1 MRRAVCLAALGAAW
15 LAAGCGQKGPL
26 YLPERNARAATTP
39 AAQPTP
45 AQPTPAQPAPAAP
58 PSASAPQPAP
68 PSTTPT
74 PPAPGKPGD
83 QSDDSGTPK

>member
-1 MRRAVCLAALGAAW
+1 MRRAVCLAALSAAW

-26 YLPERNARAATTP
+26 YLPDKNARAATTP
-39 AAQPTP
+39 S

-74 PPAPGKPGD
+74 PTAPGKPGD
-83 QSDDSGTPK
+83 KSDDSGTPK

>member
-1 MRRAVCLAALGAAW
+1 MRGAVCLAALGAAW
-15 LAAGCGQKGPL
+15 LVAGCGQKGPL
-26 YLPERNARAATTP
+26 YLPDKNTRAVTTP
-39 AAQPTP
+39 S

-58 PSASAPQPAP
+58 PPASAPQPAP

-83 QSDDSGTPK
+83 KSDDSGTPK

>member
-15 LAAGCGQKGPL
+15 LVAGCGQKGPL
-26 YLPERNARAATTP
+26 YLPDKNARAATTP
-39 AAQPTP
+39 S

-83 QSDDSGTPK
+83 KSDESGTPK

>member
-1 MRRAVCLAALGAAW
+1 MRRAICLAALGAAW

-26 YLPERNARAATTP
+26 YLPDKNTRAVTTP
-39 AAQPTP
+39 S
-45 AQPTPAQPAPAAP
+45 AQPAPAAP

-83 QSDDSGTPK
+83 KSDDSGTPK